1 MKSRTRRQSRRQ
13 PRNTRKQPRK
23 AGIVITRYYMNGCP
37 ACEMSKKPWDEF
49 KGKKK
54 SNVKVVEIESANLP
68 PSANVKA
75 FPTYVVRKRG
85 KETNRKEGAI
95 MSAGEVS
102 QLL

>member
-1 MKSRTRRQSRRQ
+1 MKTRRQKQRK
-13 PRNTRKQPRK
+13 TRKQQPRK
-23 AGIVITRYYMNGCP
+23 AGLVITRYYMNGCP

-49 KGKKK
+49 KGSKKK
-54 SNVKVVEIESANLP
+54 SNIKIVEIESANLP

-75 FPTYVVRKRG
+75 FPTYIVRKRG